1 MDLWVMWLI
10 TIITLSFIEAAT
22 VNLVSI
28 WFIASALIS
37 LILSFFDISFFIQF
51 AVFVLF
57 GIFLM
62 ITTKPILQKWIKP
75 KEIKTNLDRVIGM
88 TGVVTEEITKN
99 SIGEI
104 KVDGKKWSAISTKKI
119 PVGENVIVESID
131 GVKLKVKMLEKRE
144 SE

>member
-1 MDLWVMWLI
+1 MDLWIMWLI
-10 TIITLSFIEAAT
+10 TIIALSFLEAAT
-22 VNLVSI
+22 VNLVSV
-28 WFIASALIS
+28 WFILSALIS

-51 AVFVLF
+51 AVFVIV

-62 ITTKPILQKWIKP
+62 ITTKPVLQKWIKP
-75 KEIKTNLDRVIGM
+75 REVKTNLDRVIGM

-104 KVDGKKWSAISTKKI
+104 KVDGKKWSAFSTKKI

-131 GVKLKVKMLEKRE
+131 GVKLKVKILEKRE

>member
-75 KEIKTNLDRVIGM
+75 KEIKTNFDRVIGM